1 MVLPSSLFNMYLGLA
16 ISIVFIAIVT
26 RLLLRKYYPHA
37 VLLIAGLLM
46 MILAGVLD
54 FTLPELKKP
63 TGFLGFDLFAL
74 LKESFAGTNA
84 KVGLMIMVI
93 GGFVSYV
100 DKIGA
105 SEVLVRL
112 ALKPLGLLKA
122 KTHLAAIAVIPIG
135 QLLFVCVPS
144 AAGLGLLLMASVF
157 PILTSLGVSRLAAV
171 SVITACTAFGIGPAS
186 AITASAT
193 SIAEVAVV
201 PYFIGSQIPL
211 AIILNL
217 ILMVS
222 YYFVNKHFDKDINE
236 TKPETKPETK
246 AERKEEVA
254 PTIYA
259 LIPILPLIL
268 VIIFSGIFPFL
279 PSGIKLDTTTAM
291 LISLFIAVIFELV
304 RTRKIKDVLSSFKV
318 FWDGMGN
325 IFKTVVTLIVAAD
338 IFAKG
343 LISLGFIDSLIA
355 LSQSIGF
362 GAVGIAITMTVMI
375 FLASMLMG
383 SGNAAFFAFGPLI
396 PKIAAKFGVSSTSI
410 LLPMNFAASMGRTVS
425 PVAGVIIATAEIAKV
440 TPLEI
445 VKRNIVPF
453 TLAFITLLIYHFV
466 ICF

>member
-1 MVLPSSLFNMYLGLA
+1 MYLGLA
-16 ISIVFIAIVT
+16 ISVIFIVVVA
-26 RLLLRKYYPHA
+26 RLLLKKFHPHA
-37 VLLIAGLLM
+37 ILLIAGLLM
-46 MILAGVLD
+46 MVIAGILNYS
-54 FTLPELKKP
+54 LPDLKKP
-63 TGFLGFDLFAL
+63 TGFSGFDLFAL
-74 LKESFAGTNA
+74 LKESFAGTNS

-93 GGFVSYV
+93 GGFVSYIE
-100 DKIGA
+100 KIGA
-105 SEVLVRL
+105 SEVLVEL
-112 ALKPLGLLKA
+112 ALKPLGLLK
-122 KTHLAAIAVIPIG
+122 KQPHLAAIAVIPIG

-193 SIAEVAVV
+193 TISEVAVV
-201 PYFIGSQIPL
+201 PYFITYQIPL
-211 AIILNL
+211 AIVLNL
-217 ILMVS
+217 VLMVS
-222 YYFVNKHFDKDINE
+222 YYFVNRHYDKNLTE
-236 TKPETKPETK
+236 TVMPPKTRTKEK
-246 AERKEEVA
+246 AA
-254 PTIYA
+254 STIYA
-259 LIPILPLIL
+259 LIPVLPLIL
-268 VIIFSGIFPFL
+268 LIVFSGIFPFL

-304 RTRKIKDVLSSFKV
+304 RTRNVKEVLNSFKI

-343 LISLGFIDSLIA
+343 LISLGFIESLIS

-362 GAVGIAITMTVMI
+362 GAVGIAITMTIMI
-375 FLASMLMG
+375 FFASMLMG
-383 SGNAAFFAFGPLI
+383 SGNASFFAFGPLI

-440 TPLEI
+440 TPLDI
-445 VKRNIVPF
+445 VKRNIIPF
-453 TLAFITLLIYHFV
+453 TLAFITLLIYHFAL
-466 ICF
+466 CF